1 MRLNLITSGILILV
15 VGLLLLDFTPM
26 DSTLI
31 DSVYFPTVI
40 LSFAFGGINIAMG
53 ATTRKSSGV
62 RVDQESAR
70 VKLSVDKG
78 VIGSTIYTMAF
89 SENKLVLKR
98 LSSGRVT
105 LLTVLMLAIFG
116 FAAASIIGAAEGGL
130 TAFSIQEFVTQRRR
144 NLVEQGNVLDPSSKG
159 DLEFPYSEL
168 DKVELG
174 RNRLRLYLKKGIL
187 RIVISR
193 RYPAK
198 MRPALMKIIGSKE
211 SDEVSGSS
219 RKPTKKEN
227 H

>member
-1 MRLNLITSGILILV
+1 MRLSLIISGIVILV
-15 VGLLLLDFTPM
+15 VSFLLLDL
-26 DSTLI
+26 TLI
-31 DSVYFPTVI
+31 DSVYLPATT
-40 LSFAFGGINIAMG
+40 LSFTFGGVNMAIGMV
-53 ATTRKSSGV
+53 TRKSSGV
-62 RVDQESAR
+62 RVDQENTQ

-78 VIGSTIYTMAF
+78 VIGSTIYKMAF
-89 SENKLVLKR
+89 SDQKLVLKR

-105 LLTVLMLAIFG
+105 LLMALLLAIVG
-116 FAAASIIGAAEGGL
+116 YAAAGLIGAAEGGL
-130 TAFSIQEFVTQRRR
+130 TAFSVQEFVTQRRR
-144 NLVEQGNVLDPSSKG
+144 NLVEQGNVLDGSGKG

-198 MRPALMKIIGSKE
+198 MRPALVKIIGSKE
-211 SDEVSGSS
+211 SDEVSGSAG
-219 RKPTKKEN
+219 KPSKKEN